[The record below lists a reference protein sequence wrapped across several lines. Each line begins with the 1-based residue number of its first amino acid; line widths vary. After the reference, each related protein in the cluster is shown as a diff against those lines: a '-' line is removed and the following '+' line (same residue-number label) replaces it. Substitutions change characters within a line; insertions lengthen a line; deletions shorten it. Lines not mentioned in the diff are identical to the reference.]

1 LPDRSHTSDRR
12 ALNPDGTP
20 RKTAVA
26 LQYEPEKSAAPQVVA
41 KGRGP
46 IAEQIIAVAQA
57 HGVTVREDS
66 DLAEILQ
73 AVDLDS
79 QIPLEAWAAV
89 AEILSYI
96 YRANRRQPPAAA
108 EAKEKP

>member
-1 LPDRSHTSDRR
+1 LSNRPDRNAKT
-12 ALNPDGTP
+12 ADGQP

-26 LQYEPEKSAAPQVVA
+26 LQYEPSALEAPRVVA
-41 KGRGP
+41 SGRGP
-46 IAEQIIAVAQA
+46 IAEQIIAVAVA
-57 HGVTVREDS
+57 HGITIREDR

-73 AVDLDS
+73 AVDIDS

-96 YRANRRQPPAAA
+96 YRVNGRKLPAPDSQ
-108 EAKEKP
+108 EKP